1 MDITEINALTEIL
14 ELEITSD
21 DLEKLLNEVRH
32 IRDRHDELIRVEI
45 DADTY
50 RGLLRYIQVLL
61 QSNKDALEYVHA
73 EVARQRN
80 MLDLPP
86 TDAA

>member
-1 MDITEINALTEIL
+1 MDITEINALTDIL

-61 QSNKDALEYVHA
+61 QSNKDALESI
-73 EVARQRN
+73 
-80 MLDLPP
+80 PFK
-86 TDAA
+86 